1 MADRIVIAGVIILI
15 GLALLSPINDVLY
28 NTLLPM
34 INNTTDVTQF
44 EVSTWRLM
52 PIILIV
58 FVGVAVIVA
67 LVVKH
72 NEDENKPQ

>member
-1 MADRIVIAGVIILI
+1 VADRIVIAGVIILI
-15 GLALLSPINDVLY
+15 GLALLPSINDVLY

-67 LVVKH
+67 LVVKR
-72 NEDENKPQ
+72 NDDENRKE

>member
-15 GLALLSPINDVLY
+15 GLALLPSINDVLY

-67 LVVKH
+67 LVVKR
-72 NEDENKPQ
+72 NDDENRKE

>member
-1 MADRIVIAGVIILI
+1 VADRIVIAGVIILI